1 MTYEQLQRF
10 AESLMTWLIQDRL
23 AAGLIS
29 AALVLVMLALALRW
43 TLRKPV
49 TREHDMPAVASALAA
64 DVQLQPVQPVQPAS
78 ASAAEAGT
86 MAPAAPV
93 PDALPARLE
102 LLAGEVSSLRRQ
114 LADTEALLRR
124 QADKVAFMERQQ
136 LLQPNTSAA
145 SDGAEDDVRQA
156 GYEQAMMLAAHGVPV
171 QELMAQCGLTRPEA
185 QLIVLLHG
193 RGGQA

>member
-29 AALVLVMLALALRW
+29 ASLVLVMLALALRW
-43 TLRKPV
+43 TLRRPV
-49 TREHDMPAVASALAA
+49 TRDHGTTAVAPTAADDAQPRPVVAPSVSTLATPAVA
-64 DVQLQPVQPVQPAS
+64 PA
-78 ASAAEAGT
+78 
-86 MAPAAPV
+86 M
-93 PDALPARLE
+93 DALPARLE

-136 LLQPNTSAA
+136 LLQPTTSVS

>member
-1 MTYEQLQRF
+1 MTYEHLQRF
-10 AESLMTWLIQDRL
+10 AESLMTWLIQDPL
-23 AAGLIS
+23 AAGLVS

-49 TREHDMPAVASALAA
+49 ARDHAMTAA
-64 DVQLQPVQPVQPAS
+64 TSTLSQATQPQPATTS
-78 ASAAEAGT
+78 SNPVMVA
-86 MAPAAPV
+86 MQPLPAQA
-93 PDALPARLE
+93 DDLPARVE
-102 LLAGEVSSLRRQ
+102 LLADEVRALRRQ
-114 LADTEALLRR
+114 LADSDALLRR
-124 QADKVAFMERQQ
+124 QADKLALMERQH
-136 LLQPNTSAA
+136 LLQPVAGAA
-145 SDGAEDDVRQA
+145 SEEAEDDVRQA

>member
-1 MTYEQLQRF
+1 MTYEHLQRF
-10 AESLMTWLIQDRL
+10 AESLMTWLIQDPL
-23 AAGLIS
+23 AAGLVS

-49 TREHDMPAVASALAA
+49 ARTHAVTAAASTSSQAT
-64 DVQLQPVQPVQPAS
+64 QPAS
-78 ASAAEAGT
+78 PQA
-86 MAPAAPV
+86 
-93 PDALPARLE
+93 DDLPARVE
-102 LLAGEVSSLRRQ
+102 LLADEVRALRRQ
-114 LADTEALLRR
+114 IADSDALLRR
-124 QADKVAFMERQQ
+124 QADKLAFMERQQ
-136 LLQPNTSAA
+136 LLQPVAGAA
-145 SDGAEDDVRQA
+145 SEDGEDDVRQA